1 MAVLCLMVDP
11 VSGWRWIFA
20 LNLPLGAV
28 SLWLLARFALA
39 DHGRPGV
46 PD

>member
-1 MAVLCLMVDP
+1 MVDP

-20 LNLPLGAV
+20 LNLPLWAV